1 MRFLWELVQT
11 SYKNKNLMALSV
23 KLFSNIYCPLFTFLV
38 YAKILRRRCLF
49 PGLYHMGL
57 SSVMTLETLFSK
69 LSVHVLTCVYPCIKI
84 STH

>member
-69 LSVHVLTCVYPCIKI
+69 LSVHVLTCVYQDKH
-84 STH
+84 TLT